1 MCAKIFTIVSIITYR
16 IKRSFPKEN
25 LGKFCKDFPLNR
37 DDDDHVIAV
46 FKKNNKW
53 GAISKTN
60 HAVLRYREP
69 VYNSIRELIMSF
81 FMNILM
87 TMERKL

>member
-1 MCAKIFTIVSIITYR
+1 MRALKLQLTA